1 MNEDAEREIE
11 RITDDVFS
19 CLRVAGPHEV
29 RQALAATMRWAYA
42 DVAKLCV
49 ASISDILL
57 KVGEMN
63 AGERRVMKALQAAL
77 KAAIEARAK

>member
-11 RITDDVFS
+11 RLMDEHPAFG
-19 CLRVAGPHEV
+19 GPHEV

-42 DVAKLCV
+42 DVAKLCD